1 MHKKKSVKS
10 LIQFIIGI
18 LILVFLLFW
27 ANPSKVW
34 VTLKKTDPIL
44 IIALFLIFIFDRLFM
59 AFKWGI
65 LLKAEEY
72 NVKLYEL
79 VKAYFYSAFVGQFL
93 PASIGGD
100 ILRYY
105 KIKPF
110 LKTKSLLLSSIIV
123 EKIFGLLALIS
134 VLVLSA
140 VFLKKG
146 QLPNHQIYNFLFFA
160 FIIVLISSIIFFLLL
175 KTKLLS
181 NKFNSSNSS
190 IVKKLNKIISNL
202 ENYSND
208 FNLLILF
215 YALCLFE
222 QIFPITSDFLF
233 AHSLDIS
240 VNFIQ
245 MAFIISLTL
254 FLARLPIA
262 PSAIGFQEGILVGV
276 FLIFGFTKEQGLAF
290 GLGTRILG
298 MIFTLPPLFFYFPDL
313 LKSIKFSQQES
324 IKD

>member
-1 MHKKKSVKS
+1 MIRRPPRSTLFPYTTLFRS
-10 LIQFIIGI
+10 L
-18 LILVFLLFW
+18 
-27 ANPSKVW
+27 SE
-34 VTLKKTDPIL
+34 TT
-44 IIALFLIFIFDRLFM
+44 
-59 AFKWGI
+59 
-65 LLKAEEY
+65 
-72 NVKLYEL
+72 
-79 VKAYFYSAFVGQFL
+79 KAYFYSAFVGQFL

-134 VLVLSA
+134 VLIFSTF
-140 VFLKKG
+140 FLEKG
-146 QLPNHQIYNFLFFA
+146 QFRNNQVYSYLVVAFLIVV
-160 FIIVLISSIIFFLLL
+160 IISIIFFSLL

-181 NKFNSSNSS
+181 NQINSSRFS
-190 IVKKLNKIISNL
+190 IIKKLKNVISNL
-202 ENYSND
+202 ENYSNN

-215 YALCLFE
+215 YMLCLFE

-233 AHSLDIS
+233 ARSLGIS
-240 VNFIQ
+240 VNVVQ

-276 FLIFGFTKEQGLAF
+276 FLMFGFTKEQGLAF

-298 MIFTLPPLFFYFPDL
+298 MIFTLPPFFLFYTDII
-313 LKSIKFSQQES
+313 KSIKLSRKES
-324 IKD
+324 LDKN